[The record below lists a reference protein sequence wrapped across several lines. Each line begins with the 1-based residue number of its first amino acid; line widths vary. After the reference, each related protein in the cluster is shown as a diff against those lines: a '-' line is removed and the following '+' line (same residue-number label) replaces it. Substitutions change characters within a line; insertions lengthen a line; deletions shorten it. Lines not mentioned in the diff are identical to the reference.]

1 MPEYWTHGTSYPTRI
16 AEVARKLESDG
27 WDGVIFSDTQ
37 NLRMDVYIT
46 LALVIA
52 STTRLKVSAGVTNP
66 VTRHPAVAASAHAGL
81 QAASGGRASFGIGRG
96 DSALAYI
103 GMAPC
108 SMDVFERYVRAVATY
123 LRGGRV
129 PFDELPMSGKSVST
143 LHLGDEPA
151 ESWLRWL
158 DPSVPKVPVEV
169 VASGPKALAVGA
181 RHADIV
187 TFTVGADLERLKW
200 GMDTV
205 KEASRAAGRDESE
218 LKFGAFL
225 NVACHSDI
233 RTARMLVSGGLASF
247 SRFAAMHGTP
257 TGPLTA
263 DTEEVVRSIRDRYDM
278 KHHGEPG
285 SAQTSVMT
293 DEFIDRFGV
302 VGDADAVARRVQE
315 IADLGF
321 ERIYLETPSQPTR
334 DRHPSECA
342 AADKRMAGEVLPKL
356 KAGGGGT

>member
-1 MPEYWTHGTSYPTRI
+1 MPEYWTYGTSHPARI
-16 AEVARKLESDG
+16 AEVAQKIEADG

-46 LALVIA
+46 MALVLA

-66 VTRHPAVAASAHAGL
+66 VTRHPAIAASAHAGL

-108 SMDVFERYVRAVATY
+108 SMELFEQYVRSVATY

-129 PFDELPMSGKSVST
+129 PFDQLPMTGKSVST

-187 TFTVGADLERLKW
+187 TFTVGADSERLEW
-200 GMDTV
+200 GIKTV
-205 KEASRAAGRDESE
+205 KEASGAAGRDPSE
-218 LKFGAFL
+218 LKFGAYV
-225 NVACHSDI
+225 NVACHSDLDQA
-233 RTARMLVSGGLASF
+233 RTLVSGGLASF

-257 TGPLTA
+257 TGPLSA
-263 DTEEVVRSIRDRYDM
+263 DTERVVRGISSSYDM

-293 DEFIDRFGV
+293 HEFIDRFGV
-302 VGDADAVARRVQE
+302 VGAPDAVVERIRQ
-315 IADLGF
+315 ISDLGF
-321 ERIYLETPSQPTR
+321 ERIYLTTPSQPTR
-334 DRHPSECA
+334 ERYPDECA
-342 AADKRMAGEVLPKL
+342 EVDKHMASEVLPRL
-356 KAGGGGT
+356 REGG

>member
-1 MPEYWTHGTSYPTRI
+1 MPEYWTYGTSNPTRVPD
-16 AEVARKLESDG
+16 VARRIEADG

-46 LALVIA
+46 LALVAA
-52 STTRLKVSAGVTNP
+52 STTSLKFSAGVTNP

-103 GMAPC
+103 GMAP
-108 SMDVFERYVRAVATY
+108 SSVDVFEHYVQAVATY
-123 LRGGRV
+123 LAGGRV
-129 PFDELPMSGKSVST
+129 PFDALPRSGRTVDT

-169 VASGPKALAVGA
+169 IASGPKTLAVGA

-187 TFTVGADLERLKW
+187 TLTVGADQERLQW
-200 GMDTV
+200 GMETTRH
-205 KEASRAAGRDESE
+205 ASRAVGRDESK
-218 LKFGAFL
+218 LRFGAYV

-233 RTARMLVSGGLASF
+233 ATARTLVSGGLASF

-257 TGPLTA
+257 TGPLSA
-263 DTEEVVRSIRDRYDM
+263 DTEEVVRSIRNSYDM

-285 SAQTSVMT
+285 SAQTAVLT
-293 DEFIDRFGV
+293 DDFIDRFGV
-302 VGDADAVARRVQE
+302 VGDPDAIVQRVQE
-315 IADLGF
+315 IVMLGF
-321 ERIYLETPSQPTR
+321 DRIYLSTPSQPTR
-334 DRHPSECA
+334 ELYPDECA
-342 AADKRMAGEVLPKL
+342 ESDKLMASAVLPML
-356 KAGGGGT
+356 KARG

>member
-1 MPEYWTHGTSYPTRI
+1 MPEYWTYGTSHPTRI
-16 AEVARKLESDG
+16 AEVARKIESDG

-37 NLRMDVYIT
+37 NLRMDVYVT
-46 LALVIA
+46 MALVIA
-52 STTRLKVSAGVTNP
+52 STTTLKVSAGVTNP

-108 SMDVFERYVRAVATY
+108 PVESLEQYVRAVATY

-129 PFDELPMSGKSVST
+129 PFDELPISGKSVSS

-169 VASGPKALAVGA
+169 VSSGPKTLAVGA

-187 TFTVGADLERLKW
+187 TFTVGADLERLQW
-200 GMDTV
+200 GIQIARD
-205 KEASRAAGRDESE
+205 AARAAGRDERE
-218 LKFGAFL
+218 LKFGAYL
-225 NVACHSDI
+225 NVACHSEI
-233 RTARMLVSGGLASF
+233 EVARTLVSGGLASF

-257 TGPLTA
+257 TGPLA
-263 DTEEVVRSIRDRYDM
+263 PDSEDVVRSIRDHYDM

-293 DEFIDRFGV
+293 EEFIDRFGV
-302 VGDADAVARRVQE
+302 VGDADAVVRRILE
-315 IADLGF
+315 IVGLGF
-321 ERIYLETPSQPTR
+321 ERIYLSTPSQPTR
-334 DRHPSECA
+334 ERYPGECA
-342 AADKRMAGEVLPKL
+342 EVDKHMAAEVLPRL
-356 KAGGGGT
+356 RAAT